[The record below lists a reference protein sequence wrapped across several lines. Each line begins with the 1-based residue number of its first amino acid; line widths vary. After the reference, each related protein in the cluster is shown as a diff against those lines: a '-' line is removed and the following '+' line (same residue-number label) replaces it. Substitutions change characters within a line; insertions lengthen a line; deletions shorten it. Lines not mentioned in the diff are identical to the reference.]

1 MSAAEEKCLEGLS
14 RIGIIAGG
22 GALPRMLIA
31 ACQDRGIEP
40 FIVAFEGQ
48 TDPETPDGLDHIWVH
63 LGATRKVIRTL
74 RKSGIRD
81 LVMLGS
87 IRRPSLSELKPD
99 FKTVEFF
106 AKEGW
111 KSLGDDSLLRALR
124 RFLEGEGFTL
134 HGAQEFIPELLA
146 PEGVIGRIKPH
157 AAQRRDIARGIEVLK
172 ALSRQDVGQAAVV
185 QNGHVL
191 GIEGAEG
198 TDGLI
203 RRCGDLKRKGHGAVL
218 VKLCKDTQDQDLDL
232 PTIGPHTVDNII
244 QSGFSGLAVHA
255 GKSFISQID
264 DVREKADSAG
274 VFVIGISL

>member
-1 MSAAEEKCLEGLS
+1 MSAAEEKRLEGLS
-14 RIGIIAGG
+14 RIGILAGG
-22 GALPRMLIA
+22 GTLPRMLVA
-31 ACQDRGIEP
+31 ACQDKGIEP

-48 TDPETPDGLDHIWVH
+48 TDLETPGELDHIWVR
-63 LGATRKVIRTL
+63 LGATNKIIRTL
-74 RKSGIRD
+74 RTRGILD

-124 RFLEGEGFTL
+124 RFLENEGFIL
-134 HGAQEFIPELLA
+134 HGAQKFIPELLA
-146 PEGVIGRIKPH
+146 PEGVIGCVKPQ
-157 AAQRRDIARGIEVLK
+157 AAQQRDIARGIEVLK
-172 ALSRQDVGQAAVV
+172 ALSGQDVGQAVVV

-203 RRCGDLKRKGHGAVL
+203 RRCGELQRKGRGGVL

-232 PTIGPHTVDNII
+232 PTIGPHTVDNVI
-244 QSGFSGLAVHA
+244 QAGFSGLAVHA
-255 GKSFISQID
+255 GKSFI
-264 DVREKADSAG
+264 
-274 VFVIGISL
+274 